1 MQDNTRDTSVPT
13 PPPSSAAMGA
23 QSPVGAGAAPAT
35 AQTARQAP
43 PASRQ
48 AGRRPPIHPLW
59 LAACAAALFGIVFG
73 VGAISA
79 SPSAPASS
87 APSGTSIEEMT
98 INVIQTVSPSVVQI
112 QGRGNG
118 PGGSV
123 GSGEILTTSGYIVTN
138 DHVVHGFPRFSVL
151 LADGRQVSATLVGE
165 APTEDL
171 AVLKIS
177 ASNLKPI
184 SVGDSSQVRVG
195 EYALALGS
203 PLGLE
208 QSATSGI
215 VSALNREVGE
225 IVDGARISIT
235 GMIQTSAP
243 INPGNSGGAL
253 VNLKGQ
259 LIGIPTL
266 AAVEPSSGV
275 AANGI
280 GFAISSNRMKTIV
293 GQLTGGAV

>member
-1 MQDNTRDTSVPT
+1 MPEGPSRSPKTST
-13 PPPSSAAMGA
+13 SPPQVARGEGTTGA
-23 QSPVGAGAAPAT
+23 PRG
-35 AQTARQAP
+35 
-43 PASRQ
+43 
-48 AGRRPPIHPLW
+48 GRRLAIHPLW
-59 LAACAAALFGIVFG
+59 LALSVAALFAVIFGIGTFSRGG
-73 VGAISA
+73 VS
-79 SPSAPASS
+79 STTSNS
-87 APSGTSIEEMT
+87 APSGTDIEATT
-98 INVIQTVSPSVVQI
+98 IHVIQVVDPSVVQI
-112 QGRGNG
+112 QGRGSSASQ
-118 PGGSV
+118 GSV

-138 DHVVHGFPRFSVL
+138 DHVVRGLSTHTVL
-151 LADGRQVSATLVGE
+151 LADGRQVAAQLIGE

-184 SVGDSSQVRVG
+184 AVGNSSQVQVG
-195 EYALALGS
+195 EYALAVGS

-215 VSALNREVGE
+215 ISALNRQANTD
-225 IVDGARISIT
+225 VDGKLVTIT

-253 VNLKGQ
+253 VNLQGQ

-266 AAVEPSSGV
+266 GAVVPSTGV

-280 GFAISSNRMKTIV
+280 GFAVSSNRMQTIV
-293 GQLTGGAV
+293 NQLTNGAA